1 MVRPHPNPRL
11 DALKRILE
19 AERKALKAGNYHQ
32 FATLIPVKE
41 KALKAFV
48 EGDPPHPRDLIWLQS
63 QTKRNQS
70 LFEATMRGMR
80 SALRRINQV
89 TQTERSFTTYA
100 PDGSSATLGSKSG
113 RDLEQ
118 RA

>member
-1 MVRPHPNPRL
+1 MAKHPNPRF

-19 AERKALKAGNYHQ
+19 AERKALKKGSYHQ

-41 KALKAFV
+41 AALKAFV
-48 EGDPPHPRDLIWLQS
+48 DGGGHRKKDVEALQAE
-63 QTKRNQS
+63 TRRNQV
-70 LFEATMRGMR
+70 LFDATMRGMR
-80 SALRRINQV
+80 NALRRINQV
-89 TQTERSFTTYA
+89 TQTERAFSTYTK
-100 PDGSSATLGSKSG
+100 DGASASLGTPGG